1 MREIKFRAWDKVSK
15 KILYQ
20 ESLAILTNGKV
31 IITAPKVLD
40 VNQKDETYLD
50 RTGEFEIQQFTGLL
64 DKKGK
69 EIYEG
74 DIIRCGDYV
83 EDAGAYNEWQSEVV
97 WNNEQGMWQGI
108 DGERNEIIG
117 NIYSNPELIK

>member
-74 DIIRCGDYV
+74 DIIGEKEVYFDKKTASFDLKGSNLRLWAS
-83 EDAGAYNEWQSEVV
+83 AG
-97 WNNEQGMWQGI
+97 I
-108 DGERNEIIG
+108 NEIQG
-117 NIYSNPELIK
+117 NIYENPELLKQNYE